1 MALEGCVV
9 VAGMHRSGTSLVARI
24 LAETGMDLPQD
35 LMPPHPV
42 DNPDG
47 YFESQDVLN
56 INNAFLKSQGQTWRT
71 ASPLPAGCFDGS
83 DAAESRVEIDRF
95 LGRCRATV
103 RCLLLKDPRFCR
115 LMPLW
120 LPVLRDHLDGPLAMV
135 HVVRRVHDVGRSL
148 ARRAEEPDI
157 AKAAVTSDDHAA
169 LLWLHYNLEMCRHA
183 ASVECVVVRLEEL
196 HTNPRTATRSVL
208 DSLGAAIGKRL
219 TLSASP
225 VHASRERPVPL
236 ASERDRV
243 LESVYAAIGAAEGAA
258 FLDRVWQRLCVTVP
272 QARQAEGDSMA
283 EDVTALQAARL
294 RHVTSQVEYSATR
307 SLPVRRAQTRIL
319 FVSGRPESKG
329 HLYRVKNGADGLDRH
344 GVDAPWVGVD
354 TLADVDVRGLAG
366 DAVVI
371 YRAGLNEV
379 TEHLLDQCKR
389 RGTPVGVDVDD
400 LVFDP
405 DLIASG
411 GIDFVARL
419 PGSAQ
424 DQWIDDAV
432 SMRSLMS
439 AVDFC
444 VVPTPT
450 LADHARRVCPETV
463 VIENGFSP
471 ETRAVSDHW
480 RHRRTPGAG
489 IRIGYASGS
498 ATHQADFATVVDA
511 LGEVLRR
518 HPDWSCTVVGA
529 LDLAEFG
536 DDLPAGQVERRRG
549 VEHVNLAYELARFD
563 VNIVPLQTR
572 NAFCDAKS
580 PLKYFEAALV
590 GTPSVVVDN
599 PVYADIVRPGENGF
613 LATTNDEWIDALESL
628 GRDPETRARQASLAR
643 DESIARFNA
652 DRLAEKY
659 LALLH

>member
-1 MALEGCVV
+1 M
-9 VAGMHRSGTSLVARI
+9 AGMHRSGTSLVARL
-24 LAETGMDLPQD
+24 LAETGMDLPRD

-42 DNPDG
+42 DNPEG

-56 INNAFLKSQGQTWRT
+56 INNAFLKSLGQTWRSAT
-71 ASPLPAGCFDGS
+71 PLPGGCFDGS
-83 DAAESRVEIDRF
+83 DAAQSRTEIDGF
-95 LGRCRATV
+95 LERCGASAQ
-103 RCLLLKDPRFCR
+103 CLLLKDPRFCR

-120 LPVLRDHLDGPLAMV
+120 LPVLRDHVDGPLALV
-135 HVVRRVHDVGRSL
+135 HVVRRAHDVGRSL
-148 ARRAEEPDI
+148 ARRAEAPDI
-157 AKAAVTSDDHAA
+157 ARAAITSEDHAA
-169 LLWLHYNLEMCRHA
+169 LLWLHYNLEMHRHA
-183 ASVECVVVRLEEL
+183 AGLGCVVVRLEEL
-196 HTNPRTATRSVL
+196 QANPRTGTRRLL
-208 DSLGAAIGKRL
+208 DDLGAAMGKPL
-219 TLSASP
+219 TLSASSID
-225 VHASRERPVPL
+225 ARRERSVPL

-243 LESVYAAIGAAEGAA
+243 LEAVYAAIGAGDGAA
-258 FLDRVWQRLCVTVP
+258 FLDRVWHRLCVTVP
-272 QARQAEGDSMA
+272 QAGQAEGDSVT
-283 EDVTALQAARL
+283 EDVAVLQAARL

-307 SLPVRRAQTRIL
+307 SVPVKSARTRIL

-329 HLYRVKNGADGLDRH
+329 HLYRVGNGADGLCRQ

-354 TLADVDVRGLAG
+354 TFADADVRGLDA

-371 YRAGLNEV
+371 YRAGLNAA
-379 TEHLLDQCKR
+379 TERLLDQCKR

-405 DLIASG
+405 DLIANG
-411 GIDFVARL
+411 GVDFVSRL
-419 PGSAQ
+419 PASAQ
-424 DQWIDDAV
+424 DQWIADAAAI
-432 SMRSLMS
+432 RSLMG

-480 RHRRTPGAG
+480 RLGRTPGAG
-489 IRIGYASGS
+489 IRVGYASGS

-529 LDLAEFG
+529 LDLAEFA
-536 DDLPAGQVERRRG
+536 DELPAGQVERRRG

-563 VNIVPLQTR
+563 INIVPLQTP

-599 PVYADIVRPGENGF
+599 PVYADIVRPGANGY
-613 LATTNDEWIDALESL
+613 LATTNDEWIAALETL
-628 GRDPETRARQASLAR
+628 GRDPEARARQASLAR
-643 DESIARFNA
+643 DDSIARFNA

-659 LALLH
+659 LELLH